1 MKKLVCMILALML
14 MLSGCSKEPEKFQ
27 TQFYDA
33 FDTVTVIT
41 LFCTSEKQFDS
52 YIEIIHDEMMR
63 LHRLFDIYNDYDGI
77 NNVKKINDFAGK
89 EPVKCEPEI
98 IELLSEGVTAHKDT
112 GGTVNI
118 ALGSV
123 LRLWHDARDNA
134 SENPEQ
140 AKAPD
145 YDELMKASEHT
156 DIEKLIIDTENE
168 TVYLEDPEMSLD
180 VGAFAKGWAVER
192 AAQLARDKGLESGLI
207 SAGGNVAVIG
217 IPLDGRNSWSIG
229 IQNPDGDG
237 LFDAVTGADIA
248 AVTSGDYER
257 FFVADGMRY
266 HHIINP
272 ETLFPADRYRAVT
285 VIHKDSGI
293 AEMLSTP
300 IFILSEEN
308 GETLAEKYSADVL
321 WIYADGTFKATDGYL
336 DRSSSLSG

>member
-1 MKKLVCMILALML
+1 MKKLILTVLIL
-14 MLSGCSKEPEKFQ
+14 TLVLTGCSKQPEKFQ
-27 TQFYDA
+27 TTFSDA
-33 FDTVTVIT
+33 FDTITVVT
-41 LFCTSEKQFDS
+41 LFCTSEKQFDN
-52 YIEIIHDEMMR
+52 YVEIIHDEMMR

-89 EPVKCEPEI
+89 EPVECAPEI

-112 GGTVNI
+112 GGTVNV

-123 LRLWHDARDNA
+123 LRIWHDARDIA
-134 SENPEQ
+134 SENPDQ

-145 YDELMKASEHT
+145 YKDLLRAYEHT
-156 DIEKLIIDTENE
+156 DIEKLIIDAENK

-192 AAQLARDKGLESGLI
+192 AVQLAREKGLKSGVI
-207 SAGGNVAVIG
+207 SAGGNVAVVG
-217 IPLDGRNSWSIG
+217 IPLDGRDSWSIG
-229 IQNPDGDG
+229 IQSPDGNG
-237 LFDAVTGADIA
+237 LFDAVAGSDIA

-257 FFVADGMRY
+257 FFIADGVSY

-272 ETLFPADRYRAVT
+272 ETLFPADRYRSVT
-285 VIHKDSGI
+285 VLHEDSGI

-300 IFILSEEN
+300 IFILPEKE
-308 GETLAEKYSADVL
+308 GEALAEKYSAEVL

-336 DRSSSLSG
+336 ARSLNLTS

>member
-1 MKKLVCMILALML
+1 MKKVILTVLALMFAL
-14 MLSGCSKEPEKFQ
+14 TGCSKEPEKFQ
-27 TQFYDA
+27 TQFSDA
-33 FDTVTVIT
+33 FDTVTVVT
-41 LFCTSEKQFDS
+41 LFCTSEKQFDG
-52 YIEIIHDEMMR
+52 YVELIHDEMMR

-89 EPVKCEPEI
+89 EPVECEPEI
-98 IELLSEGVTAHKDT
+98 IELLSEGAAAHKDT

-123 LRLWHDARDNA
+123 LRIWRDARENA
-134 SENPEQ
+134 SGNPQ
-140 AKAPD
+140 YAAAPS
-145 YDELMKASEHT
+145 YEELASAYEHT
-156 DIEKLIIDTENE
+156 DIEKLVIDAENR
-168 TVYLEDPEMSLD
+168 TVYLEDSEMSLD

-192 AAQLARDKGLESGLI
+192 AAQLAREKGLKSGII

-217 IPLDGRNSWSIG
+217 IPLDGRDSWSIG
-229 IQNPDGDG
+229 IQNPDGNG
-237 LFDAVTGADIA
+237 LFDAVNGSDIA

-257 FFVADGMRY
+257 FFVADGVSY

-285 VIHKDSGI
+285 VIHEDSGI

-300 IFILSEEN
+300 IFILPEEK
-308 GETLAEKYSADVL
+308 GEELAEKYSAEVL

-336 DRSSSLSG
+336 ARSSNFSN